1 LGLPHVRFVN
11 TPKNKAQLA
20 AEHRKPRPGW
30 TGRARL
36 RNLLFL
42 DSFACE
48 SHKFGYWR
56 GPCGPRELLQR

>member
-20 AEHRKPRPGW
+20 AEHRKPSPEPDR
-30 TGRARL
+30 RAR
-36 RNLLFL
+36 RSKLLFL

-48 SHKFGYWR
+48 SHKFGHWR